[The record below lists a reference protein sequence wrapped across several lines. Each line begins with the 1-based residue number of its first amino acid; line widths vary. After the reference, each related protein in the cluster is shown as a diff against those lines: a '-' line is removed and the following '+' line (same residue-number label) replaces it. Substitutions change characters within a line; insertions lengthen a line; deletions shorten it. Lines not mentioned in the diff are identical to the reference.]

1 MTTMNWKNRRRILAV
16 HEHLH
21 RIESARLSKLERTAR
36 DLKEEELRIVGYLDG
51 NPDMIAMFPDIV
63 LQRLK
68 ANIKQQQELAKEVA
82 RQCGV
87 ALEQARRVKQAE
99 RLVTNAEDERRLVLE
114 QEALRE
120 IIECAASRPDASAW

>member
-1 MTTMNWKNRRRILAV
+1 MNWKNRRRILAV

-21 RIESARLSKLERTAR
+21 KIEMSRLSKLERAAR
-36 DLKEEELRIVGYLDG
+36 DLKEEEARIVGYLDD
-51 NPDMIAMFPDIV
+51 NREMIAMFPDLV

-68 ANIKQQQELAKEVA
+68 TNIRQQQDMLKEVE
-82 RQCGV
+82 RQTDV

-99 RLVTNAEDERRLVLE
+99 RLVANADLAREQALE

-120 IIECAASRPDASAW
+120 ILEHRSHMQDMTAL

>member
-1 MTTMNWKNRRRILAV
+1 MNWKNRRRILAV

-21 RIESARLSKLERTAR
+21 KIEMSRLSKLERAAR
-36 DLKEEELRIVGYLDG
+36 DLKEEEARIVGYLDQ
-51 NPDMIAMFPDIV
+51 NREMIAMFPDLV

-68 ANIKQQQELAKEVA
+68 ANIRRQQDVLREVE
-82 RQCGV
+82 QQTDV

-99 RLVTNAEDERRLVLE
+99 RLVANAELAREQAME

-120 IIECAASRPDASAW
+120 ILEHRAHAQDMNAL

>member
-1 MTTMNWKNRRRILAV
+1 MNWKNRRRILAV

-21 RIESARLSKLERTAR
+21 KIEMSRLSKLERAAR
-36 DLKEEELRIVGYLDG
+36 DLKEEEARIVGYLDD
-51 NPDMIAMFPDIV
+51 NREMIAMFPDLV

-68 ANIKQQQELAKEVA
+68 ANIRQQQDMLKEVE
-82 RQCGV
+82 RQTDV

-99 RLVTNAEDERRLVLE
+99 RLVANAELAREQALE

-120 IIECAASRPDASAW
+120 ILEHRAHTQDMTAL

>member
-1 MTTMNWKNRRRILAV
+1 MNWKNRRRILAV

-21 RIESARLSKLERTAR
+21 KIEMSRLSKLERAAR
-36 DLKEEELRIVGYLDG
+36 DLKEEEARIVGYLDD
-51 NPDMIAMFPDIV
+51 NREMIAMFPDLV

-68 ANIKQQQELAKEVA
+68 ANIRQQQDMLREVE
-82 RQCGV
+82 RQTDV

-99 RLVTNAEDERRLVLE
+99 RLVANAELAREQALE

-120 IIECAASRPDASAW
+120 ILEHRAHAQDMTAL

>member
-1 MTTMNWKNRRRILAV
+1 MNWKNRRRILAV

-21 RIESARLSKLERTAR
+21 KIEMSRLSKLERAAR
-36 DLKEEELRIVGYLDG
+36 DLKEEEARIVGYLDD
-51 NPDMIAMFPDIV
+51 NREMIAMFPDLV

-68 ANIKQQQELAKEVA
+68 ANIRQQQDMLKEVE
-82 RQCGV
+82 RQADV

-99 RLVTNAEDERRLVLE
+99 RLVANAELAREQALE

-120 IIECAASRPDASAW
+120 ILEHRVHTQNMTAL

>member
-1 MTTMNWKNRRRILAV
+1 MNWKNRRRILAV

>member
-1 MTTMNWKNRRRILAV
+1 MNWKNRRRILAV

-21 RIESARLSKLERTAR
+21 KIEMSRLSQLERAAR
-36 DLKEEELRIVGYLDG
+36 DLKEEEARIVGYLDQ
-51 NPDMIAMFPDIV
+51 NREMIAMFPDLV

-68 ANIKQQQELAKEVA
+68 ANIRRQQDVLREVE
-82 RQCGV
+82 RQTDV

-99 RLVTNAEDERRLVLE
+99 RLVANAELAREQAIE

-120 IIECAASRPDASAW
+120 ILEHRAHAQDMNAL

>member
-1 MTTMNWKNRRRILAV
+1 MNWKNRRRILAV

-21 RIESARLSKLERTAR
+21 KIEMSRLSKLERAAR
-36 DLKEEELRIVGYLDG
+36 DLKEEEARIVGYLDD
-51 NPDMIAMFPDIV
+51 NREMIAMFPDLV

-68 ANIKQQQELAKEVA
+68 ANIRQQQDMLKEVE
-82 RQCGV
+82 RQTDV

-99 RLVTNAEDERRLVLE
+99 RLVANADLAREQALE

-120 IIECAASRPDASAW
+120 ILEHRAHTQDMTAL

>member
-1 MTTMNWKNRRRILAV
+1 MNWKNRRRILAV

-21 RIESARLSKLERTAR
+21 KIEMSRLSKLERAAR
-36 DLKEEELRIVGYLDG
+36 DLKEEEARIVGYLDD
-51 NPDMIAMFPDIV
+51 NREMIAMFPDLV

-68 ANIKQQQELAKEVA
+68 ANIRQQQDMLKEVE
-82 RQCGV
+82 RQADV

-99 RLVTNAEDERRLVLE
+99 RLVANAELAREQALE

-120 IIECAASRPDASAW
+120 ILEHRAHTQNMTAL